1 MYSFEADKLIIIITW
16 YLIDRFLFQGLLM
29 INDFLWSLNDRFLA
43 ALSSVAH
50 YIDLHDELLV
60 EKRAY
65 TFSVDEI
72 QVSKVPPSGYKPNL
86 GNKVGVSVTIPQEA
100 FQSLG
105 TSSVRVISSVLHK
118 PTLFDGSN
126 ETVSTFSDIIS
137 VRFLG
142 SILNDLDTPIIFAV
156 QKLQVAYICMYSTM
170 SYIYTLLD
178 TDT

>member
-1 MYSFEADKLIIIITW
+1 M
-16 YLIDRFLFQGLLM
+16 ID
-29 INDFLWSLNDRFLA
+29 DFLWSLNDRFLA
-43 ALSSVAH
+43 ALSSVANH
-50 YIDLHDELLV
+50 IQLFDDILII

-86 GNKVGVSVTIPQEA
+86 GNKVGVSVTIPQAA
-100 FQSLG
+100 FLSLG
-105 TSSVRVISSVLHK
+105 TSSVRMISSVLHK

-142 SILNDLDTPIIFAV
+142 SIVNDLDTPIIFAV
-156 QKLQVAYICMYSTM
+156 QKLQVYLIFVCIVQCHTYV
-170 SYIYTLLD
+170 YIYIYIPY
-178 TDT
+178 